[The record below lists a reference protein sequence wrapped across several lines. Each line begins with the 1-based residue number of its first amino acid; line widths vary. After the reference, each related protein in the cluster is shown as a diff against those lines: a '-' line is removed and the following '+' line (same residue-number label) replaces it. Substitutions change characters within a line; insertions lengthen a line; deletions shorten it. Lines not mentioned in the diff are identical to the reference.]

1 MYIQKYQTFRK
12 GDVIDYIEI
21 PDAVTA
27 FILSKDMEK
36 AAAKGEKIAGW
47 IIYTVFEIVTAVLLV
62 TAALMM

>member
-1 MYIQKYQTFRK
+1 MMINTIMM
-12 GDVIDYIEI
+12 VAAVLH
-21 PDAVTA
+21 AVTA
-27 FILSKDMEK
+27 FILSTDVAK

>member
-1 MYIQKYQTFRK
+1 MMINTIMM
-12 GDVIDYIEI
+12 VAAVLH
-21 PDAVTA
+21 AVTA
-27 FILSKDMEK
+27 FISSTDMAK

>member
-1 MYIQKYQTFRK
+1 M
-12 GDVIDYIEI
+12 VINTIMMV
-21 PDAVTA
+21 AAVLHTVTA
-27 FILSKDMEK
+27 FILLKDMEK

>member
-1 MYIQKYQTFRK
+1 M
-12 GDVIDYIEI
+12 VINTIMMVAEVLH
-21 PDAVTA
+21 AVTA
-27 FILSKDMEK
+27 FILSTDMAK